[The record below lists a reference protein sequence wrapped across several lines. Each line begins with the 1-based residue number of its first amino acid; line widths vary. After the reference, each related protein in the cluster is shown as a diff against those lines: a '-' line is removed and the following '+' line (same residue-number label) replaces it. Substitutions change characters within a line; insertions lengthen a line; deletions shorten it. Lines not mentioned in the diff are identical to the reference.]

1 MKYTRN
7 DLENI
12 IAICEQD
19 EDSKIA
25 MNLVQRCKKA
35 LAYRDVSLR
44 LTKNDKQLLSL
55 RYDKDMDED
64 AKKTLENI
72 LKWLI

>member
-55 RYDKDMDED
+55 RYEKDMDED

-72 LKWLI
+72 LK